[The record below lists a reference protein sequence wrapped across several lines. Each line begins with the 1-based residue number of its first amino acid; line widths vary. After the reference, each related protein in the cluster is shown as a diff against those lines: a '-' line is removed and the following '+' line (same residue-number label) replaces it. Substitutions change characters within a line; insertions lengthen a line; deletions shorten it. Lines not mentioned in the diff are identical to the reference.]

1 MEIVILDKTEL
12 LVLWAIALFV
22 PPVAHLFAHTLGGW
36 VGVQPRRPLLRI
48 FLLTGASIS
57 TLLWIT
63 GSRFASVQIEPEEE
77 REERFVKQL
86 TGYLGEDPTLHKRLI
101 FVASSL
107 FEYGYHLRRLE
118 KLLDQVR
125 ERERP
130 QRTPE
135 SEL

>member
-1 MEIVILDKTEL
+1 MK
-12 LVLWAIALFV
+12 
-22 PPVAHLFAHTLGGW
+22 PG
-36 VGVQPRRPLLRI
+36 
-48 FLLTGASIS
+48 
-57 TLLWIT
+57 
-63 GSRFASVQIEPEEE
+63 VQIEPEEE
-77 REERFVKQL
+77 REERFVRQL
-86 TGYLGEDPTLHKRLI
+86 TDYLEEDPALHKRLI

-130 QRTPE
+130 QKVSE